1 MAPSRRPRPAWS
13 DLQARLRGVEQ
24 GDLVSFG
31 AIGIAVRPG
40 SAIAAAA
47 GLADDETPEVVTLT
61 IETASGWYAV
71 VSQDCDIVRDVAD
84 EPCLTVAPVV
94 YVEPEAW
101 TRLHLGQTS
110 YRQFP
115 LPDETVA
122 PVDDEHAARIP
133 AGHRP
138 VVDIRYVGTLD
149 KTALSGGFAQRHPL
163 TGKDK
168 LAFQT
173 WVGARFGRESFAD
186 DVHEKVLPAARAAL
200 DAAVTAHLGG
210 ERSAQARTVAS
221 VSQYWVRATDRYVEV
236 MGRLEPNRA
245 RASGTLRRAHGSD
258 TWATSE
264 FVAGC
269 RELSKAANT
278 AMRGSGYT
286 IKFTVANF
294 DEHELT
300 AAEFETYA
308 LWHVTDEP
316 PTT

>member
-1 MAPSRRPRPAWS
+1 VA
-13 DLQARLRGVEQ
+13 
-24 GDLVSFG
+24 FG

-47 GLADDETPEVVTLT
+47 GLADDETPDVVTLT

-71 VSQDCDIVRDVAD
+71 LSQDCDVVRDVAD

-94 YVEPEAW
+94 YVDPEAW

-115 LPDETVA
+115 LPGEALA
-122 PVDDEHAARIP
+122 PVDEGHAARIP
-133 AGHRP
+133 TGHRP

-149 KTALSGGFAQRHPL
+149 KTALADGFAQRHPL

-173 WVGARFGRESFAD
+173 WVAARFGRESFAD
-186 DVHEKVLPAARAAL
+186 DVHEKVLPSARAAL
-200 DAAVTAHLGG
+200 DAAVGAHLGG
-210 ERSAQARTVAS
+210 ENSARTLTVAS

-245 RASGTLRRAHGSD
+245 RASGTLRRAHGTD

-264 FVAGC
+264 LSAGC

-278 AMRGSGYT
+278 ATRGSGYT
-286 IKFTVANF
+286 VKFTVENF
-294 DEHELT
+294 DEFT

-308 LWHVTDEP
+308 LWHVFDEP
-316 PTT
+316 PGRDRPD

>member
-1 MAPSRRPRPAWS
+1 MPPPRRTPPAWS

-61 IETASGWYAV
+61 IETTSGWYV
-71 VSQDCDIVRDVAD
+71 VLSQDCDIVRDVAE
-84 EPCLTVAPVV
+84 EPCVTVAPVV
-94 YVEPEAW
+94 YVAPEAW

-110 YRQFP
+110 YRRFP
-115 LPDETVA
+115 LPDEAVA
-122 PVDDEHAARIP
+122 PVDDEHATRIP

-149 KTALSGGFAQRHPL
+149 KTALSAGFAQRHPL

-168 LAFQT
+168 LTFQT

-186 DVHEKVLPAARAAL
+186 EVHDRVLPAARAAL
-200 DAAVTAHLGG
+200 NAAMSSHLNG
-210 ERSAQARTVAS
+210 ERSARAHTVAS
-221 VSQYWVRATDRYVEV
+221 VSQYWVRVTDRYVEV
-236 MGRLEPNRA
+236 MGRLEANRA
-245 RASGTLRRAHGSD
+245 RASGTLRRANGTD
-258 TWATSE
+258 NWAASE
-264 FVAGC
+264 FAAGC
-269 RELSKAANT
+269 RELSKATNT

-286 IKFTVANF
+286 VKFTVANF

-300 AAEFETYA
+300 VAEFETYA
-308 LWHVTDEP
+308 VWHVLDEP
-316 PTT
+316 PPA